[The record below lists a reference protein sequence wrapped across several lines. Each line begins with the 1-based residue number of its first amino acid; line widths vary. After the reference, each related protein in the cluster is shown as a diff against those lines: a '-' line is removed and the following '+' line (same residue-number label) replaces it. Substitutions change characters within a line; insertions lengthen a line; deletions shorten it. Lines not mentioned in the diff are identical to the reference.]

1 MSEDDFALIISL
13 WLAGR
18 KNLLPK
24 HGPSP
29 YDKVSVFILAY
40 HEKHSEED
48 WSPYPDCLCRKFMN
62 DWTVIPLHLFKI
74 YQILCELGNFLKV
87 C

>member
-1 MSEDDFALIISL
+1 MSEEDDFALIISL

-48 WSPYPDCLCRKFMN
+48 WSPCLCR
-62 DWTVIPLHLFKI
+62 
-74 YQILCELGNFLKV
+74 
-87 C
+87 